1 MQQSISLM
9 ASKLRQAG
17 KNQGIALTIV
27 CVPFLSYV
35 LLLAVFPD
43 TPIWASILVSLPLVV
58 LSHRVWHQLAK
69 VDTAAVHST
78 DDSSTGDDAEEIK
91 RLNQKIIPIWNRQI
105 DCVRMDSEK
114 SVADLAMQFGG
125 ISARL
130 NQTIRASVEFSNEGV
145 SQIQNGESQRSDM
158 ISQAELAEIL
168 DTLREAIDIKH
179 ILLEKIQSL
188 KDQTQAMKQVVVSV
202 KGIAKKTNV
211 LALNASIESARAGEH
226 GKSFA
231 VVAREVRKLSELS
244 GSTVDDVVDKINVL
258 SERMDEVIQQTAKDT
273 NKVEQKEGDSSS
285 NSTTVYERFKH
296 LALSLSKS
304 SEVLLSESRNI
315 KTEIDGILVDLQYQ
329 DRTSQML
336 LHVTDNMKAL
346 IAELENTGHVGDAE
360 FWLNKLKDSYTM
372 IEEVNNHGG
381 NATLEPAPE
390 APSTMFFF

>member
-273 NKVEQKEGDSSS
+273 SKVEQKEGDSSS

-346 IAELENTGHVGDAE
+346 IAELENTGQVGDAE
-360 FWLNKLKDSYTM
+360 LWLNKLKDSYTM